1 LRGSGLALGRR
12 KKIKKKE
19 GSDSLGR
26 ARAMVEAGE
35 EVK

>member
-12 KKIKKKE
+12 KKIEKKE
-19 GSDSLGR
+19 GSGSLGQG
-26 ARAMVEAGE
+26 RAMVEAGE

>member
-1 LRGSGLALGRR
+1 VSGLALGRR

-19 GSDSLGR
+19 GSGSLGWGT
-26 ARAMVEAGE
+26 AMMEAGE